1 MGFAQQRA
9 LLPAK
14 PARGS
19 NEAPRRRAQ
28 RRRKNDCCVTSAEC
42 ARAPIPDAPRSP
54 PSQGTRFK
62 AGGVSRFLLPTSL
75 CGRQREVGAAP
86 HRGNANRPLTNQAKA
101 NKNNTKTPT
110 AEQAKPPKPSNHN
123 SLPPHQRL
131 PH

>member
-54 PSQGTRFK
+54 PSQGTHLRIS
-62 AGGVSRFLLPTSL
+62 GVSRFLLPTFL
-75 CGRQREVGAAP
+75 CGRQRKVGAAP
-86 HRGNANRPLTNQAKA
+86 HRGNANRPLTKQGK
-101 NKNNTKTPT
+101 PT
-110 AEQAKPPKPSNHN
+110 TTSNPTNRRKGKKKPAPPLHPS
-123 SLPPHQRL
+123 SSPPAA
-131 PH
+131 